1 MNDYNRTKSE
11 FTELEMMRI
20 YEFIDEFVSEEQGKV
35 RAKQLLL
42 SIIRYDRVIMKHTIS
57 SALNK
62 FLTEMDRQG
71 FLKDVNEI
79 E

>member
-42 SIIRYDRVIMKHTIS
+42 SIIR
-57 SALNK
+57 
-62 FLTEMDRQG
+62 LTHC
-71 FLKDVNEI
+71 
-79 E
+79 